1 MARWSNEQQ
10 LSGISLYQAFLAS
23 FQGCLTFVAGP
34 TQYATAPTAATAA
47 TECANFQ
54 RRFWSAVPT
63 AAETQTCATFA
74 TSAINDDTNPRRRW
88 AYVCASVLTSAQ
100 FLAD

>member
-1 MARWSNEQQ
+1 MVRWSKEQQ
-10 LSGISLYQAFLAS
+10 LSGVSLYQGFLAS
-23 FQGCLTFVAGP
+23 FQGCLTFTASP
-34 TQYATAPTAATAA
+34 TVYAAAPTATTAA

-54 RRFWSAVPT
+54 HRFWSAIPT
-63 AAETQTCATFA
+63 AAETQSCVDFA
-74 TSAINDDTNPRRRW
+74 VSAANNDTDPRRRW